1 MFPWEIDST
10 RFKNFFEGPY
20 LFSAIY
26 RVYKGAYFGQGFQL
40 CGHVLDKEDN
50 FQTLFDKLPLDIKG
64 IILNKVWNEGREL
77 GVVLVAKGEILLPLP
92 LQFLFSQYGRLK
104 EITQPIISVGC
115 GAWNGTLITYRKRS
129 KQYVFEY
136 GTLNVKNKVII
147 PNFLNK
153 ELYKSPTEVYGF
165 LFA

>member
-1 MFPWEIDST
+1 
-10 RFKNFFEGPY
+10 
-20 LFSAIY
+20 
-26 RVYKGAYFGQGFQL
+26 
-40 CGHVLDKEDN
+40 
-50 FQTLFDKLPLDIKG
+50 LDIKG
-64 IILNKVWNEGREL
+64 IILNKVWNEGHDL
-77 GVVLVAKGEILLPLP
+77 GVVLVSRVELLLPLS

-115 GAWNGTLITYRKRS
+115 GAWSGILITSRKRT

-136 GTLNVKNKVII
+136 GTLNLKNKVII

-165 LFA
+165 LFAR